1 MPRFFKG
8 NSTDQALSTEELARK
23 TPQYHAIIELIQDLD
38 QKGVTQNFSQNCIA
52 ASDIMQAALNSIGI
66 KSRIV
71 EVQLSLFRNVE
82 GASDYYFVGYDN
94 STFNGQIDTHVVVI
108 TETDIPYLIDMSL
121 GNMMPENNQ
130 YLILPIFQSE
140 KKNNDVIIDTKVSNI
155 SITYTYKK
163 NIRLANLHQKSI
175 LDRIFEDAKTQ
186 ESLKYLKLLCT
197 ISICLGSVNFALN
210 VILILLKA
218 IYL

>member
-8 NSTDQALSTEELARK
+8 NNIDQALSTDELARK
-23 TPQYHAIIELIQDLD
+23 TPQYAAILDLIADLD
-38 QKGVTQNFSQNCIA
+38 RKGITKNFAQNCIA
-52 ASDIMQAALNSIGI
+52 CADIMQAALNSIGI

-71 EVQLSLFRNVE
+71 EVQLSLFRNVD

-94 STFNGQIDTHVVVI
+94 STFEGQIDTHVIVI

-121 GNMMPENNQ
+121 GNMMPEDTP
-130 YLILPIFQSE
+130 YLILPIFQKDKE
-140 KKNNDVIIDTKVSNI
+140 NPHIIIDTKIANI
-155 SITYTYKK
+155 NVTYSYKK
-163 NIRLANLHQKSI
+163 NVRLPTIHQKSI

-186 ESLKYLKLLCT
+186 ESLKHLKLLCT

-210 VILILLKA
+210 MILILLKS